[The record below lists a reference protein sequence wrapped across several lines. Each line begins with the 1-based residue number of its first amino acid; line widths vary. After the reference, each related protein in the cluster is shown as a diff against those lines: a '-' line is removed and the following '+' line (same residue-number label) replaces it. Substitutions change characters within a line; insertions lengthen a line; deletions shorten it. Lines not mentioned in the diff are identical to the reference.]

1 MLLRSERLTKAFG
14 GVVALNAID
23 FSISSGEVVGI
34 IGPNGSGKTTFFNA
48 LSGILPVTSGRII
61 FNDQDVTFCKAHKI
75 TALGMAR
82 TFQNIRLF
90 PNLTARDNIVVAR
103 YSRTK
108 SGLWDALTRSR
119 RIKTEERN
127 NDSKALDLLSFVG
140 LSHVSEI
147 VAGNL
152 PYGAQR
158 RLEIARA
165 LACEPSLLMLDEPA
179 AGMNPKEVDDLLV
192 LIGKLKIRGL
202 TILLIEHQMRLVT
215 GIAQRLVVFDHG
227 MKIAEGEPQA
237 VRSDPRV
244 IEAYLGIEGH
254 HFVRRR
260 RHQR

>member
-1 MLLRSERLTKAFG
+1 MLLRSEELTKTFG
-14 GVVALNAID
+14 GLLALNAVD
-23 FSISSGEVVGI
+23 FTVAGGEVVGI
-34 IGPNGSGKTTFFNA
+34 IGPNGSGKTTFFNV

-61 FNDQDVTFCKAHKI
+61 FEDQDVTFRKAHEI

-90 PNLTARDNIVVAR
+90 PNLTARDNTVIGR

-119 RIKTEERN
+119 RIKAEQRQNE
-127 NDSKALDLLSFVG
+127 KMALELLDFVG
-140 LSHVSEI
+140 LSHASEI
-147 VAGNL
+147 MAGNL

-179 AGMNPKEVDDLLV
+179 AGMNPKEIDELLV
-192 LIGKLKIRGL
+192 LIGKLKKRGL
-202 TILLIEHQMRLVT
+202 TILLIEHQMRLVI
-215 GIAQRLVVFDHG
+215 GIAEKLVVFDHG

-237 VRSDPRV
+237 VRNDPKV

-254 HFVRRR
+254 HFVRRK
-260 RHQR
+260 RHQC